1 MKRITAF
8 LVTVI
13 MLFSS
18 VSAMA
23 AQQTQ
28 KKTDYKYSIDVSIKD
43 NQVIVYSKDNNGN
56 YTVPYKTFV
65 CSTGRDTPT
74 SGTYYTSDKYEWRL
88 LVGNVYGQYATRITG
103 PILFHSV
110 PYLKQDKSTLEYD
123 EYNKLGTKASLG
135 CIRLSVADAKWIYDN
150 CPSGTRVRMLS
161 NAGTLPLKKP
171 EAIKIDTSD
180 TVKRNWD
187 PTDPDVENP
196 WLEYYKNNSNQ
207 TQPVQ
212 EVVPEPE
219 PVFQSKRLNVYSG
232 GVLFVADVLEKD
244 GAYYASMSEILYFL
258 KEAGIKTDTTNTN
271 GNGFAIALDKTCTV
285 TDDDLNKIILENAA
299 QKHKSERTV
308 LLCLNKNKVKTT
320 AYTYEGKNM
329 FNLDTICSMAD
340 CIIETTDKGISITK
354 PQ

>member
-1 MKRITAF
+1 MKKITAF

-23 AQQTQ
+23 AQQRQ
-28 KKTDYKYSIDVSIKD
+28 KKADYKYSIDVSIKD
-43 NQVIVYSKDNNGN
+43 NQVIVYSKDSNGN

-110 PYLKQDKSTLEYD
+110 PYFKQDKSTLEYE

-135 CIRLSVADAKWIYDN
+135 CIRLSVADSKWIYDN
-150 CPSGTRVRMLS
+150 CPSGTRVRMIS
-161 NAGTLPLKKP
+161 DTVKLPLKKP
-171 EAIKIDTSD
+171 DPIKIDTSD

-196 WLEYYKNNSNQ
+196 WNEYYKNNLIK
-207 TQPVQ
+207 QPSAKTATEQ
-212 EVVPEPE
+212 ELAM
-219 PVFQSKRLNVYSG
+219 FQPKRLKVYSG

-244 GAYYASMSEILYFL
+244 GSYYASMSEILYFL
-258 KEAGIKTDTTNTN
+258 KEVGITTDTTNTN
-271 GNGFAIALDKTCTV
+271 GNGFAVALDKTCTV
-285 TDDDLNKIILENAA
+285 TDDDLNKIIMENAGK
-299 QKHKSERTV
+299 QQNKERAV
-308 LLCLNKNKVKTT
+308 ILCLNKNKVKTT
-320 AYTYEGKNM
+320 AYKYDGKNM
-329 FNLDTICSMAD
+329 FNLNTICSMAN

-354 PQ
+354 P